1 MFVTHFYRRRA
12 DVSTTARFQSIGA
25 VEEPMSDSEN
35 SLQHRIEEWMVG
47 QMPII
52 QMHGGDSVVR
62 KADPDTGE
70 VVVELGGACAGCGIS
85 DITANNI
92 KSDLIMDFDAVED
105 VTVKV
110 PSSGDH
116 GNSTVEGGR
125 GGEIQYGTD
134 DPGHF

>member
-1 MFVTHFYRRRA
+1 
-12 DVSTTARFQSIGA
+12 
-25 VEEPMSDSEN
+25 MSDSEN

-62 KADPDTGE
+62 TADENTGE

-116 GNSTVEGGR
+116 GSSTVEGGR
-125 GGEIQYGTD
+125 GGELQYGTD

>member
-1 MFVTHFYRRRA
+1 
-12 DVSTTARFQSIGA
+12 
-25 VEEPMSDSEN
+25 MSDTED
-35 SLQHRIEEWMVG
+35 SLRRRIEEWMVG

-52 QMHGGDSVVR
+52 RMHGGESVVR
-62 KADPDTGE
+62 KADPDSGE

-85 DITANNI
+85 NITADNI
-92 KSDLIMDFDAVED
+92 KADLIMDFEAVEA

-116 GNSTVEGGR
+116 GSSTVEGGR
-125 GGEIQYGTD
+125 GGELQYGTD